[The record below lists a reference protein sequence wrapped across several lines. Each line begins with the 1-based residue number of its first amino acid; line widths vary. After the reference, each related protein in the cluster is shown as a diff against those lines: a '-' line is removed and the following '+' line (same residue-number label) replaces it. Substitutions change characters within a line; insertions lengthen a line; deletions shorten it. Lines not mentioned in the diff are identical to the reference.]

1 MQDAGCRVH
10 AGCRVQGAGCRVQG
24 SPSTRCRTAIQAAD
38 SAVAG
43 TTPGVWKVVSAKAN
57 DGKSPFM
64 IAAIHGF
71 GLNELSTCKTVKA
84 RFWPFV
90 PEKFTSKSGKFST
103 FSLNTTLTSLLS
115 TTTGDS
121 VDAQRSRLPIVPS
134 LEQLLGFTKIKLLVK
149 WEFPCTNPGRD
160 LQT

>member
-57 DGKSPFM
+57 DGKSPLM
-64 IAAIHGF
+64 IR
-71 GLNELSTCKTVKA
+71 V
-84 RFWPFV
+84 
-90 PEKFTSKSGKFST
+90 SGKIST
-103 FSLNTTLTSLLS
+103 SSLETTLTSLLS
-115 TTTGDS
+115 ATETFRRTAIQAADSAVATGRAPG
-121 VDAQRSRLPIVPS
+121 VWGLRVRYF
-134 LEQLLGFTKIKLLVK
+134 LL
-149 WEFPCTNPGRD
+149 
-160 LQT
+160 